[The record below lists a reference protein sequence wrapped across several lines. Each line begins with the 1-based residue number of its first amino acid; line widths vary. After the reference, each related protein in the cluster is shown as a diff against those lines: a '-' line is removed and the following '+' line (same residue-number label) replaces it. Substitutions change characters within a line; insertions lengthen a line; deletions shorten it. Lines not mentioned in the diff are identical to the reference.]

1 MNDTTLLQLFS
12 EDIGHAEQLL
22 ELLES
27 ETQALTSQDLTS
39 LETIL
44 TRKQTLLALLDQHGG
59 ARSRV
64 LVSLNLSADRAGLQ
78 ALAKVSAQGEELL
91 AAGDRLSAL
100 LRECQDTNLRNG
112 RLIRASQ
119 TSVTKLL
126 GILRGAEVPNLYNNR
141 GATSR
146 VGYQRPLSQA

>member
-1 MNDTTLLQLFS
+1 MNDTTLLQLFI

-27 ETQALTSQDLTS
+27 ETQALTHRDLAS

-44 TRKQTLLALLDQHGG
+44 TSKQTLLALLDQHGKQ
-59 ARSRV
+59 RSRV

-78 ALAKVSAQGEELL
+78 VLAKASAKGEELL
-91 AAGDRLSAL
+91 AAGDRLSTL
-100 LRECQDTNLRNG
+100 LRECQDGNLRNG

-126 GILRGAEVPNLYNNR
+126 GILRGAEAPNLYNNR

-146 VGYQRPLSQA
+146 TAYQRPLSQA

>member
-1 MNDTTLLQLFS
+1 MNDTTLLQLFL

-22 ELLES
+22 KLLDA
-27 ETQALTSQDLTS
+27 ETKALTSQDLPA
-39 LETIL
+39 LEIIL
-44 TRKQTLLALLDQHGG
+44 ASKQTLLALLDQHGRQ
-59 ARSRV
+59 RSRV

-78 ALAKVSAQGEELL
+78 ALAKASAKDEELL
-91 AAGDRLSAL
+91 AAGDRLGAL
-100 LRECQDTNLRNG
+100 LLECQGSNLRNG

-146 VGYQRPLSQA
+146 GTYQRPLSQA

>member
-1 MNDTTLLQLFS
+1 MNDTTLLPLFV

-27 ETQALTSQDLTS
+27 ETQALTRQDLAS

-44 TRKQTLLALLDQHGG
+44 TRKQTLLALLDQHGRQ
-59 ARSRV
+59 RSRA
-64 LVSLNLSADRAGLQ
+64 LLSLNLSADHAGLQ
-78 ALAKVSAQGEELL
+78 ALARGSDEGEALL
-91 AAGDRLSAL
+91 AAGDRLGAL
-100 LRECQDTNLRNG
+100 LRQCQDSNLRNG

-119 TSVTKLL
+119 SSVTKLL
-126 GILRGAEVPNLYNNR
+126 GILRGAEAPNLYDNR

-146 VGYQRPLSQA
+146 VAYQRPLSQA